1 MLGPIPSRVLITCR
15 QTDGGDEGRDFV
27 MYNVSFNAQHEAQQ
41 EALA

>member
-15 QTDGGDEGRDFV
+15 QTDGDEGRDFV